1 MLEGCSSCFGC
12 IIGFLIVLFIGAVIF
27 WAFMAALFGG

>member
-1 MLEGCSSCFGC
+1 MLEGCSSCLGC
-12 IIGFLIVLFIGAVIF
+12 AIGLLVFMLIGAVIF